1 MQPTNPNQFTEK
13 AWQAIVRTPEIAK
26 EAKHQ
31 QIESEHLMKAL
42 VEQEGLAASVFNK
55 AEVNVQNLRDRVTE
69 FINKQP
75 KISNAGG
82 SVYLGNSLDKLLDRA
97 DGYRKDFGDEF
108 ISIEHLLLAYAKD
121 NRFGQG
127 LFREFGLDENTLRS
141 IIKAGNQKV
150 TDQNPEG
157 KYESLEKYGRDL
169 TELARDGKL
178 DPVIGRDEEIRRTV
192 QILSRRTKNNPVLI
206 GEPGWVRRRSPK
218 GLAQRIVNGDVPQA
232 LQNRS

>member
-75 KISNAGG
+75 KISNAGARQ
-82 SVYLGNSLDKLLDRA
+82 SKSDRP
-97 DGYRKDFGDEF
+97 K
-108 ISIEHLLLAYAKD
+108 
-121 NRFGQG
+121 
-127 LFREFGLDENTLRS
+127 
-141 IIKAGNQKV
+141 
-150 TDQNPEG
+150 P
-157 KYESLEKYGRDL
+157 
-169 TELARDGKL
+169 
-178 DPVIGRDEEIRRTV
+178 RRQV
-192 QILSRRTKNNPVLI
+192 
-206 GEPGWVRRRSPK
+206 
-218 GLAQRIVNGDVPQA
+218 
-232 LQNRS
+232 